1 MSLSSGQ
8 SEVERFLFHE
18 ARLMDEHRY
27 DDWLA
32 LWALDDAT
40 YWIPA
45 NADDIDPMQNVSIVY
60 DRGGQIRN
68 RIRRLKETLWLK
80 ERAPRLKRIVGNIV
94 MESASEHDLT
104 VSSNFILAEL
114 HRSSQTVWAGTTLH
128 VLIAEG
134 ESFRIKSKKVLLLNN
149 NEALPNMLFLI

>member
-114 HRSSQTVWAGTTLH
+114 HRGSQVIWAGTALH

>member
-1 MSLSSGQ
+1 MSLSNDQ

-32 LWALDDAT
+32 LWTLEDAT
-40 YWIPA
+40 YWVPA
-45 NADDIDPMQNVSIVY
+45 NADDIDPRQNVSIIY
-60 DRGGQIRN
+60 DRSGQIRN

-80 ERAPRLKRIVGNIV
+80 ERALRLKRIVGNIV
-94 MESASEHDLT
+94 IEAENESEMT

-114 HRSSQTVWAGTTLH
+114 HRGAQTVWAGTTIH
-128 VLIAEG
+128 VLVATG
-134 ESFRIKSKKVLLLNN
+134 ESFKIKSKKVLLLNN